1 MKKYLEQ
8 RLEELE
14 LEVKLLKAKIK
25 LNETKD
31 TSKYVNNY
39 PTYDPFKDYMHNAS
53 VNLMS
58 TPDLETAF
66 ASPFDK
72 SNFEKSPLVSISTQ
86 TNLDTQPYYILTDS
100 SSLPGLDSDFPPYP
114 DIWGSWD
121 EKNQEDVISEEN
133 QSQIPDW
140 GVASEF
146 DKMDKDYLGWLKSNE
161 AKNVYEISKH
171 ITNKYRKS
179 EHRPFKVK

>member
-8 RLEELE
+8 RVEELE
-14 LEVKLLKAKIK
+14 TEVKLLRAKIK

-39 PTYDPFKDYMHNAS
+39 PKYDPFKDYMHNAS

-72 SNFEKSPLVSISTQ
+72 SNFEKNPLVSITTP
-86 TNLDTQPYYILTDS
+86 TNLDTRMYYIS
-100 SSLPGLDSDFPPYP
+100 AESNYLPSVDSDFPPYP
-114 DIWGSWD
+114 DIWGSYD
-121 EKNQEDVISEEN
+121 PNPEDVIEATSN
-133 QSQIPDW
+133 SIPDW
-140 GVASEF
+140 GVTSKF
-146 DKMDKDYLGWLKSNE
+146 DKMDKDFLDWANSHE
-161 AKNVYEISKH
+161 ATNAYEISKH
-171 ITNKYRKS
+171 ITNKYGKS
-179 EHRPFKVK
+179 KYRPFKTK